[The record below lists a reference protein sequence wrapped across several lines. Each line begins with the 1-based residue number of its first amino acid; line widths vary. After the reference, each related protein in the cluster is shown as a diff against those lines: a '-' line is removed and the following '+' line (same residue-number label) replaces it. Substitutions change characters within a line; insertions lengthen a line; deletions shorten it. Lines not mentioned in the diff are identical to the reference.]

1 MKIVQVISSLANGGA
16 EKFIVELSNELS
28 LSNQVLLISIK
39 DIEDWMYPPQ
49 YLSKR
54 VNLLTLGKKKGFD
67 LNVLSELYKLLR
79 SQEPNVVHIHLNM
92 SMYYFLPLIP
102 LFQKIKFFL
111 LSIIPLALIK
121 SYWRTLVD
129 YLFIVVSRTYVLLKV
144 YINCLMKNSRNFTF
158 IK

>member
-16 EKFIVELSNELS
+16 EKFVVELSNELS

-67 LNVLSELYKLLR
+67 LNVLSKLYKLLR

-92 SMYYFLPLIP
+92 SMYYFLP
-102 LFQKIKFFL
+102 
-111 LSIIPLALIK
+111 
-121 SYWRTLVD
+121 
-129 YLFIVVSRTYVLLKV
+129 
-144 YINCLMKNSRNFTF
+144 
-158 IK
+158 